1 MSISRRHF
9 IKLGSISAAFVAVSG
24 LETEAATIMT
34 TPGTDFQKLFYE
46 AIRNAAKPTAAALG
60 MPDLI
65 PINKGLLGD
74 FPWFWQVGTN
84 FNEKTYSWLNNVFA
98 YNSDGFIGTD
108 GAGFTTAFF
117 NVLMDTAYVLSAAEA
132 DALNKATLANAATVN
147 TIITDWTTTQ
157 GAIPP
162 ANNTQA
168 AQLNYIMT
176 NVLKWGTPGLT
187 LETLRNSTDPR
198 SLLPDI
204 PEDAETLVNDLMTY
218 LANTSS
224 VANIQAAVLSS
235 NNQLAQTRLNI
246 SPAPPSVSNG
256 WMQTSDDKGNLL
268 IVPQISIAE
277 STGTIQKNLFPPT
290 GQGRSFTAKFTV
302 SQTDSNKVNLSA
314 SGVGSSAGDAFSLIR
329 ITPKENDLK
338 VLASLSPNLTS
349 IYELGVFS
357 AEPNQQSA
365 DVELTFNGVTTV
377 TPLPDAYDITSGKGW
392 FNPDPVRSAVNY
404 NAGKSGYRFLPAPPY
419 KFGTDG
425 DFGFISRLMVSQQP
439 LIKLTYDTGNYAAY
453 QKIFDQQIT
462 WEVSLLGV
470 PPSGGLQPFYSS
482 RTSFDA
488 GSQTAAVTFVP
499 VTPTDQLAYIIGG
512 EVNWLG
518 A

>member
-1 MSISRRHF
+1 MSISRRDF
-9 IKLGSISAAFVAVSG
+9 IKLGCVPAFLIAADG
-24 LETEAATIMT
+24 LATEAATIMT
-34 TPGTDFQKLFYE
+34 TPETDFQKVFYE
-46 AIRNAAKPTAAALG
+46 AIKTAAKPTAAALG
-60 MPDLI
+60 MPNMI
-65 PINKGLLGD
+65 PINKSLLGD
-74 FPWFWQVGTN
+74 FPWFWQNGTN

-98 YNSDGFIGTD
+98 YNPDGFIGIN
-108 GAGFTTAFF
+108 GAAFTTAYF
-117 NVLMDTAYVLSAAEA
+117 NVLLDTAYVLSAAEA
-132 DALNKATLANAATVN
+132 EDLNKVTLANAAVVN

-176 NVLKWGTPGLT
+176 NVLGWGTPGLT
-187 LETLRNSTDPR
+187 LNQLRNSTDPP
-198 SLLPDI
+198 SLLPNM

-224 VANIQAAVLSS
+224 VANIQAAVLSF

-246 SPAPPSVSNG
+246 SPAPAAVGKG

-268 IVPQISIAE
+268 IVPQVNIAE

-290 GQGRSFTAKFTV
+290 GQGKTFTAKFTI
-302 SQTDSNKVNLSA
+302 SQGGSNKVNPAA
-314 SGVGSSAGDAFSLIR
+314 SGVGSLAGDVFSLIR

-338 VLASLSPNLTS
+338 LLASVSPGS
-349 IYELGVFS
+349 SPIYELNVFS
-357 AEPNQQSA
+357 ADLSQQSA

-392 FNPDPVRSAVNY
+392 FNPDPVKSAVNY
-404 NAGKSGYRFLPAPPY
+404 NAGKSGYRFLPAPQY
-419 KFGTDG
+419 RFGANG
-425 DFGFISRLMVSQQP
+425 DFGFVSRLMVSQQP
-439 LIKLTYDTGNYAAY
+439 LLKLTYNTDNYAAY
-453 QKIFDQQIT
+453 RNIFDQQIA
-462 WEVSLLGV
+462 WEISFLGV
-470 PPSGGLQPFYSS
+470 PPSVGSQYSS
-482 RTSFDA
+482 QTSFDA
-488 GSQTAAVTFVP
+488 VSQTAAVTFVP